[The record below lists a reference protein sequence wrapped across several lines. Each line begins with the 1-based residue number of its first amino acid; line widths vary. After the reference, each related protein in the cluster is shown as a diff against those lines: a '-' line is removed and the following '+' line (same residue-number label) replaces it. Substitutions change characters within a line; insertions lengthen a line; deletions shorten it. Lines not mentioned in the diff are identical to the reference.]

1 MNFNDKLN
9 GYINRFN
16 TVLSE
21 YLKSIEKDVP
31 KNLFDAIEYSLT
43 PGGKRVRPVLC
54 YAVADALGVELESV
68 DYYSMAVELIHSY
81 SLVHDDLPCMD
92 DDDYRRG
99 KLSTHKQFGE
109 AMGVLA
115 GDGLLNLSFET
126 ALKKQTNFSLDIS
139 ALKVLF
145 DCSGIFGMIKGQVLD
160 LENENNSNA
169 TEQLMQDISINKTSK
184 LITAPILISSIM
196 SGSKYYDLF
205 NEYGTLL
212 GLLFQITD
220 DILDVESSFEELGKT
235 PNKDQKTDKSSAVKI
250 YGLEGAK
257 NKATT
262 MYNRCIEILNS
273 IPNTEF
279 LVNFTQKIY
288 KRKS

>member
-1 MNFNDKLN
+1 MLN

-16 TVLSE
+16 KVLIE
-21 YLKSIEKDVP
+21 YLNSIQKEVP

-54 YAVADALGVELESV
+54 YAVADTLGVDLSCV
-68 DYYSMAVELIHSY
+68 DYYAMAVEMIHSY

-99 KLSTHKQFGE
+99 KLSTHKKFGE
-109 AMGVLA
+109 AMGVLS
-115 GDGLLNLSFET
+115 GDGLLNLSMET
-126 ALKKQTNFSLDIS
+126 ALKKEVFNNNDFL

-145 DCSGIFGMIKGQVLD
+145 DCSGINGMIKGQVLD
-160 LENENNSNA
+160 LENESNTNA
-169 TEQLMQDISINKTSK
+169 DESVMQEISINKTSK

-196 SGSKYYDLF
+196 ANSQYYSLF
-205 NEYGTLL
+205 NEYGKLL

-235 PNKDQKTDKSSAVKI
+235 PNKDQKTDKSSAIKI
-250 YGLEGAK
+250 YGLQGAK
-257 NKATT
+257 VKATSI
-262 MYNRCIEILNS
+262 YNRCIEILTS

-279 LVNFTQKIY
+279 LIEFTKKIY